1 MTEREPT
8 CVVLGGGGFLGVN
21 LCRRLV
27 SSGVRVRAFGR
38 RCLFPQDLAGVEWRQ
53 GDFCD
58 TAALASAVASCETVF
73 HLVHTYMPQSADL
86 NMAEDVRQNVVSS
99 LGLLEISR
107 KLKVKRIIFVSSGG
121 IVYGPTPHMPT
132 PETAPT
138 DPISAYG
145 ISKLTIEKYL
155 RLYEHHY
162 GLTFR
167 VLRVAN
173 PFGPFQLPE
182 KNQGVI
188 AALISYALHHKEFE
202 IWGDGSTIRDYI
214 YVSDVVDALLL
225 AAADESEERIF
236 NIGSGQGRDLRQVI
250 AEIEA
255 SLGIELVVRR
265 TKGRLIDVPVS
276 VLAIE
281 KARDILG
288 WRPQTPFDVG
298 IKQTIAWWR
307 SRDLSLWPP

>member
-1 MTEREPT
+1 MTERETT

-21 LCRRLV
+21 LCRRLA
-27 SSGVRVRAFGR
+27 SSGMRVRAFGR

-58 TAALASAVASCETVF
+58 PAAVASAIASCETVF

-99 LGLLEISR
+99 LALLEISR
-107 KLKVKRIIFVSSGG
+107 KLKVKRIVFVSSGG
-121 IVYGPTPHMPT
+121 IVYGPTPHVPT
-132 PETAPT
+132 PETAAT
-138 DPISAYG
+138 DPIGAYG

-155 RLYEHHY
+155 RLYEHHH

-173 PFGPFQLPE
+173 LFGPFQLPG

-188 AALISYALHHKEFE
+188 AALISCALHNKEFE
-202 IWGDGSTIRDYI
+202 IWGDGSAIRDYI
-214 YVSDVVDALLL
+214 YVDDVVDALLL
-225 AAADESEERIF
+225 AAADESDERIF
-236 NIGSGQGRDLRQVI
+236 NIGSGQGRDLHQVI

-255 SLGIELVVRR
+255 TLGIKLAVRR
-265 TKGRLIDVPVS
+265 TKGRLLDVSVS

-281 KARDILG
+281 RACTVLG
-288 WRPQTPFDVG
+288 WRPRIPFDVG
-298 IKQTIAWWR
+298 IKQTVEWWR
-307 SRDLSLWPP
+307 SRAI

>member
-1 MTEREPT
+1 MTERQPT
-8 CVVLGGGGFLGVN
+8 CLVLGGGGFLGVN
-21 LCRRLV
+21 LCRRLA

-38 RCLFPQDLAGVEWRQ
+38 RCLFPQDLADVEWRQ

-58 TAALASAVASCETVF
+58 TAALASAIASCETVF

-99 LGLLEISR
+99 LALLEISR
-107 KLKVKRIIFVSSGG
+107 KLRVKRIVFVSSGG
-121 IVYGPTPHMPT
+121 IVYGPTLNVPT
-132 PETAPT
+132 PETAST

-155 RLYEHHY
+155 RLYEHHH
-162 GLTFR
+162 GLAFR

-173 PFGPFQLPE
+173 LFGPFQLPG
-182 KNQGVI
+182 KNQGII
-188 AALISYALHHKEFE
+188 AALIASALHNKEFE
-202 IWGDGSTIRDYI
+202 IWGDGSAIRDYI
-214 YVSDVVDALLL
+214 YVEDVVDALLL

-236 NIGSGQGRDLRQVI
+236 NIGSGQGRDLHQVI

-255 SLGIELVVRR
+255 NLGAKLAVRR
-265 TKGRLIDVPVS
+265 TKGRLIDVPIS

-281 KARDILG
+281 RACNVLG
-288 WRPQTPFDVG
+288 WRPRTPFNVG

-307 SRDLSLWPP
+307 SRAI